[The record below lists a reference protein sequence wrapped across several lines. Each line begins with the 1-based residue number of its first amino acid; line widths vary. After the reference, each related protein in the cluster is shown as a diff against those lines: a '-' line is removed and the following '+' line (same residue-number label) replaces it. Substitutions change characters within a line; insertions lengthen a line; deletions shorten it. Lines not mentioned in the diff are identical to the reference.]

1 MATKKPT
8 ASDAPKPSIAD
19 KVRMVC
25 EMVVEGQTVRQIA
38 DHFGVSPGTVL
49 YWIESKPEY
58 AEQYARARASAA
70 DMFENDIIEAAQ
82 AVTPE
87 TAAADRVKID
97 ALKWVAARRAPK
109 RYGDKLQQEVT
120 GPDGGP
126 VQQVVLTAAD
136 YKAARAEM
144 LGKDDV

>member
-8 ASDAPKPSIAD
+8 ASDAPKPSIDD
-19 KVRMVC
+19 KVRKIC
-25 EMVVEGQTVRQIA
+25 ELVVEGQTVRQIA
-38 DHFGVSPGTVL
+38 AHFGVSPGTVL

-58 AEQYARARASAA
+58 AEQYARARSSAA
-70 DMFENDIIEAAQ
+70 DMFENDIIEAVQ
-82 AVTPE
+82 SVTPE

-109 RYGDKLQQEVT
+109 RYGDRIQQEVT
-120 GPDGGP
+120 GTDGGP
-126 VQQVVLTAAD
+126 VQVVTLTPAD

>member
-8 ASDAPKPSIAD
+8 VSDAPKPSIAD

-25 EMVVEGQTVRQIA
+25 EMVVEGQTLRQIA
-38 DHFGVSPGTVL
+38 DHFGVTCGGVL

-58 AEQYARARASAA
+58 TEQYTRARASAA
-70 DMFENDIIEAAQ
+70 DMFENDIIEAAH

-109 RYGDKLQQEVT
+109 RYGDKITQEVV
-120 GPDGGP
+120 GSDGGP

-136 YKAARAEM
+136 YKAARVEM
-144 LGKDDV
+144 ISKDDV

>member
-1 MATKKPT
+1 MSEQVTQGGKAM
-8 ASDAPKPSIAD
+8 DE
-19 KVRMVC
+19 KVRKIC
-25 EMVVEGQTVRQIA
+25 ELVVEGHTLRQIA
-38 DHFGVSPGTVL
+38 DRFGVTPGGVL

-58 AEQYARARASAA
+58 ADQYARARSSAA

-82 AVTPE
+82 FVTPE

-109 RYGDKLQQEVT
+109 RYGDRITQEHT
-120 GPDGGP
+120 GTDGGP
-126 VQQVVLTAAD
+126 VQVVTLTPAD

>member
-1 MATKKPT
+1 MATKKTT
-8 ASDAPKPSIAD
+8 ASDAPKPSIAE
-19 KVRMVC
+19 KVRKVC

-38 DHFGVSPGTVL
+38 DYFSVSPGTVL

-109 RYGDKLQQEVT
+109 RYGDKLQQELT

-136 YKAARAEM
+136 YKAARSEM
-144 LGKDDV
+144 ISKDDV